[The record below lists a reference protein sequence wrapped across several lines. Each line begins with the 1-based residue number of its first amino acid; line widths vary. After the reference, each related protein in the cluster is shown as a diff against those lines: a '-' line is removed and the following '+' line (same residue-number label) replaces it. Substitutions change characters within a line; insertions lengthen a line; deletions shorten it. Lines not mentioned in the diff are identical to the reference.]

1 MSGRLVLLAYR
12 PARDRPGSG
21 AMLRR
26 LSACGRWAWRHAL
39 FAGVLVA
46 AATLRIVAAAGYPSM
61 LWTGDSAVYV
71 RAALTLTPA
80 AHHPGG
86 YPILLWLLRPLH
98 GFTAVVAAQAV
109 MGLLTGVMVYALVW
123 RAARARWPHRPWLPQ
138 ALGCAAS
145 IPVLLD
151 GDRLQLEHLL
161 VSDELFA
168 FLVMSA
174 VTVLLW
180 RSPVP
185 RWSAGAAGLLA
196 GCAAVTRIVGLP
208 LILVIAAGLVMTGLN
223 GAGAGAWRRRA
234 SGLTVIVAVGAF
246 LVPVTAYMAW
256 FHSHYGEWGFNRHGA
271 VWLYGRTAAFADCA
285 RIKPAPDL
293 AVLCPKR
300 PPSDPRIA
308 SPVYAAMFSKESPFR
323 RIGGI
328 YGPRSNDL
336 ARRFLWAAIKAQ
348 PGDYLRVVARDTL
361 RAFEPGRSPYP
372 TTWTEA
378 KYHFPKSARR
388 ALNSAAAVRQTE
400 LAEAYGGA
408 TGVTLVVQ
416 PYARWVRAYQAR
428 LSLPGPALAV
438 LMLIPVV
445 GVAARWR
452 QRRRPGTEAGARGRD
467 GEALTAWLMA
477 GALLVIPAASADYD
491 PRYVLPAIPL
501 ACLAAALTLI
511 PRTPAPERPGTEA
524 NPH

>member
-1 MSGRLVLLAYR
+1 MF
-12 PARDRPGSG
+12 
-21 AMLRR
+21 RR

-39 FAGVLVA
+39 FAGVLAA

-61 LWTGDSAVYV
+61 LWTGDSVVYV

-123 RAARARWPHRPWLPQ
+123 RAARARWPHRFWLPQ
-138 ALGCAAS
+138 ALGCATS

-161 VSDELFA
+161 VADELFA

-180 RSPVP
+180 RRPVP

-196 GCAAVTRIVGLP
+196 GCAAVTRFVGLP
-208 LILVIAAGLVMTGLN
+208 LILVIVAGLVVMGLN
-223 GAGAGAWRRRA
+223 GGGAGGGASRRRA
-234 SGLTVIVAVGAF
+234 SGLTVTVAVGAF
-246 LVPVTAYMAW
+246 LVPVTTYMAW

-285 RIKPAPDL
+285 RIKPGPDL

-308 SPVYAAMFSKESPFR
+308 SPVYAAMFSEESPFH

-336 ARRFLWAAIKAQ
+336 ARRFVRAAITAQ
-348 PGDYLRVVARDTL
+348 PVDYLRVVAGDTL
-361 RAFEPGRSPYP
+361 RAFAPGRPPYP
-372 TTWTEA
+372 TTWTAA
-378 KYHFPKSARR
+378 KYRFPKSART
-388 ALNSAAAVRQTE
+388 ALNTAAAVRQTE
-400 LAEAYGGA
+400 LAAAYGGA
-408 TGVTLVVQ
+408 TGVTRVVQ

-438 LMLIPVV
+438 LMLVPVI
-445 GVAARWR
+445 GVAARRR
-452 QRRRPGTEAGARGRD
+452 QRRRHGTEAGARGRG
-467 GEALTAWLMA
+467 GEGRGGEVLTAWLMA

-511 PRTPAPERPGTEA
+511 PRTPTPEHPGAHA
-524 NPH
+524 NAG